1 MLCWKSLIRNWHVE
15 GWSCRRFADDSNIF
29 VKSQKAADRVMDKIS
44 QFIEKKLK
52 LQVNRNKSQV
62 AKSDRVKFLSFTVV
76 GEAIAILH
84 KALQSA
90 MSRVKELT
98 PRGTHK
104 SLEKTLE
111 EINQW
116 YVGWSSYYSFTCYPN
131 QLKKIEAHIRRRLR
145 SRLVSQQKR
154 KQHLYRKLMKRG
166 VPSRQ
171 AATAAFSNK
180 SGGRC
185 RMYVR

>member
-1 MLCWKSLIRNWHVE
+1 ME
-15 GWSCRRFADDSNIF
+15 
-29 VKSQKAADRVMDKIS
+29 KIC
-44 QFIEKKLK
+44 QFIERTLK
-52 LQVNRNKSQV
+52 LQGNRDKSQV
-62 AKSDRVKFLSFTVV
+62 AKSDRVKFLGFTVV
-76 GEAIAILH
+76 GEAIAISH

-98 PRGTHK
+98 PQGTYK

-116 YVGWSSYYSFTCYPN
+116 YVGWSSYYSLTYYPN

-145 SRLVSQQKR
+145 SRLVSRQKR

-180 SGGRC
+180 KRWALSN
-185 RMYVR
+185 VRALTKAYPNGWFIR